1 MPDFFCHLARLGV
14 ELELGALLFVCA
26 VGSSVFDKFEAETAI
41 WKKLVRWGL
50 ASTLTLGAYAVIGHW
65 ALLILAAMSS
75 IGVAAHF
82 AWCRKH
88 QIDPIRAK
96 PREHYYHLRGWQWP
110 PDCIEE

>member
-1 MPDFFCHLARLGV
+1 MPDFLSHLARLGV

-65 ALLILAAMSS
+65 ALLILAAIAS

-82 AWCRKH
+82 AWCRKFGV
-88 QIDPIRAK
+88 DPIKAQ
-96 PREHYYHLRGWQWP
+96 PRERYFHLRGWQWP
-110 PDCIEE
+110 PD